1 MADVKIEPSEL
12 PAALEFL
19 GEYYNDA
26 LTHLKAFV
34 VARRAYVALGI
45 TDDMLYAKWRATQKE
60 IFLEAINLNI
70 PDPFRTEATNAKK
83 HLCRIFG

>member
-12 PAALEFL
+12 PAALEFI

-45 TDDMLYAKWRATQKE
+45 IDDMLYAKWRAT
-60 IFLEAINLNI
+60 
-70 PDPFRTEATNAKK
+70 
-83 HLCRIFG
+83 